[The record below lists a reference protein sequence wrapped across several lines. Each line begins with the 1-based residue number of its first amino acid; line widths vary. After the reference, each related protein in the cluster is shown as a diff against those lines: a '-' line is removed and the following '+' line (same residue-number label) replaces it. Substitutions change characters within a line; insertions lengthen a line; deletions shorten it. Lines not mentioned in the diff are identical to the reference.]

1 MMYSFTCPD
10 HGRLVVDLAL
20 GRLDNAASDRADDV
34 SRQCPECSGWW
45 RREIGDSSAAV
56 DVGVADAFAAFVPP
70 VASRRPVWLRLAAV
84 AVVVLACGLGWELR
98 HASSGSQATSSESLI
113 VVGQVGPIPDV
124 NHDGRQD
131 AADILAALR
140 AEVPSAEG
148 PISRDVPTVVNKDG
162 SILHGDGMETGS
174 LSGWTSHT

>member
-20 GRLDNAASDRADDV
+20 GRLDSADSERADDV
-34 SRQCPECSGWW
+34 SRRCPDCSSWW
-45 RREIGDSSAAV
+45 RREIGDASAAV
-56 DVGVADAFAAFVPP
+56 DVGVAEAFAAFVPP

-98 HASSGSQATSSESLI
+98 HASSGSQPTSSESLI

-124 NHDGRQD
+124 NRDGRQD
-131 AADILAALR
+131 ASDILAALQ
-140 AEVPSAEG
+140 AEKPSTER
-148 PISRDVPTVVNKDG
+148 PVSRDIPTVVKDG
-162 SILHGDGMETGS
+162 STLHGDGMETGS
-174 LSGWTSHT
+174 LSGWSSHT